1 MEKRLYFDTFTAQEE
16 IFNKVWDHFPINKK
30 PDWKHWWFYR
40 YLQISPT
47 YAKELDRQN
56 MFWGDIDAINK
67 RSKIELK
74 KISSKLPIPDDQIFS
89 MVHLFGDLWKTDFT
103 RWWYK
108 TAKDVFY
115 NQEDSLIKPVQLG
128 EFYPGEFIDG
138 PGKKELVVKRFEKIY
153 EERENFFRE
162 PHLKILA
169 LPILENKAETLKL
182 IEKYIDDHISFDQKG
197 VIISKRI
204 FQNTKLKE
212 ATLRDCYKVFE
223 LRSYQTKPDLTA
235 LALEAN
241 VLKNALAGVKQSKT
255 ELNKI
260 QSLESLRA
268 GTSRQI
274 AMAHHFAENAVLGKF
289 PISTT
294 PKEIEEPDYVQL
306 SKRFSST
313 KNQLNPSKRS
323 FDLLLKDVEKSLEGD
338 LDYFYYKMH

>member
-1 MEKRLYFDTFTAQEE
+1 MKKTLYFDTFESQEE
-16 IFNKVWDHFPINKK
+16 IFNKVWDNFPVGKK
-30 PDWKHWWFYR
+30 PDWKHWWFFR

-47 YAKELDRQN
+47 YAKELNRQN
-56 MFWGDIDAINK
+56 LFWGDIDKINK
-67 RSKIELK
+67 KSKIELK
-74 KISSKLPIPDDQIFS
+74 KSFSKLFPPDDRIFS
-89 MVHLFGDLWKTDFT
+89 MVHYFGDLWNTDFT

-108 TAKDVFY
+108 TAKEIFY
-115 NQEDSLIKPVQLG
+115 NYDDSLIKPVELG

-138 PGKKELVVKRFEKIY
+138 PGKKELVVKKFEKIY
-153 EERENFFRE
+153 EERESFFRE

-204 FQNTKLKE
+204 FQATKLKE

-223 LRSYQTKPDLTA
+223 LRSYQPNPDLTA

-241 VLKNALAGVKQSKT
+241 VLKNALAGVNQSKT

-260 QSLESLRA
+260 LSLESLRT

-274 AMAHHFAENAVLGKF
+274 AMAHHFAENAALGKF
-289 PISTT
+289 PISTA
-294 PKEIEEPDYVQL
+294 PKETLAPDYLHL
-306 SKRFSST
+306 SKQFSNA
-313 KNQLNPSKRS
+313 KNQFKVDKRS
-323 FDLLLKDVEKSLEGD
+323 FNLLLKDVEKSLEGD
-338 LDYFYYKMH
+338 LDYFYYKMQ